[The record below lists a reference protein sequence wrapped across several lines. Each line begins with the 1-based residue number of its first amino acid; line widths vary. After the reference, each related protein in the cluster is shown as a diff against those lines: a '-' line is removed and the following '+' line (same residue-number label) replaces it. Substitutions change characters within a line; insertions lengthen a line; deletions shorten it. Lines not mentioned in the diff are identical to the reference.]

1 MTGRFVKLMGC
12 RDAIQAE
19 TIRNRLE
26 AAGIM
31 AVVQGAEVGTALSY
45 VGVAIGYPNIEVE
58 EKDLKRAEELLA
70 ADRVSLQTVGA
81 WTCSR
86 CGEFNEPAFEVCWSC
101 NKSRSDDDQRTFAD
115 PEEGE
120 ASQPF
125 KLPAGTMTTAPSGT
139 LMGDASNPYRPFAWG
154 GIDSTSQEYRLGV
167 TIEDEDKEAINRAFV
182 SAVIG
187 GILPFV
193 IITLYSLA
201 ILGHLSLK
209 PRPDKLKRTKTYY
222 ATLVI
227 NFLVLL
233 VTAIFIF
240 ALGA

>member
-1 MTGRFVKLMGC
+1 MTGQLVKLMGC

-45 VGVAIGYPNIEVE
+45 VGVAIGYPNIEVDA
-58 EKDLKRAEELLA
+58 KDLKRAEELLA

-101 NKSRSDDDQRTFAD
+101 NKSRSDDDPRAIVD
-115 PEEGE
+115 PE
-120 ASQPF
+120 APQHF
-125 KLPAGTMTTAPSGT
+125 HLPVGTMTTAPLATVS
-139 LMGDASNPYRPFAWG
+139 GDASNPYRPFAWG
-154 GIDSTSQEYRLGV
+154 GGDATSQGIRHAMP
-167 TIEDEDKEAINRAFV
+167 IEVEDKEAINRAFIA
-182 SAVIG
+182 AVIG
-187 GILPFV
+187 AFLPFA

-201 ILGHLSLK
+201 ILVRLSLK

-222 ATLVI
+222 LTLVI

-233 VTAIFIF
+233 ATAIFV
-240 ALGA
+240 LGT

>member
-1 MTGRFVKLMGC
+1 MMTGQLVKLMGC

-58 EKDLKRAEELLA
+58 AKDLKRAEELLA

-101 NKSRSDDDQRTFAD
+101 NKSRSDDDPRAIVD
-115 PEEGE
+115 PEDAETPQ
-120 ASQPF
+120 SF
-125 KLPAGTMTTAPSGT
+125 NLPVGTMTTAPSAT
-139 LMGDASNPYRPFAWG
+139 VMGDASNPYRPFAWG
-154 GIDSTSQEYRLGV
+154 GSDSTSQEIRLGM
-167 TIEDEDKEAINRAFV
+167 TIEDEDKEAINRAFIA
-182 SAVIG
+182 AVIG
-187 GILPFV
+187 AFLPFV

-201 ILGHLSLK
+201 ILVRLSLK

-222 ATLVI
+222 LTLVI

-233 VTAIFIF
+233 ATAIFV
-240 ALGA
+240 LGT

>member
-1 MTGRFVKLMGC
+1 MMTGQLVKLMGC

-58 EKDLKRAEELLA
+58 AKDLKRAEELLA

-101 NKSRSDDDQRTFAD
+101 NKSRSDDDPRAIVD
-115 PEEGE
+115 PED
-120 ASQPF
+120 
-125 KLPAGTMTTAPSGT
+125 MTTAPSGT
-139 LMGDASNPYRPFAWG
+139 VMGDASNPYRPVTWG
-154 GIDSTSQEYRLGV
+154 DSDSTSQKIRLGV
-167 TIEDEDKEAINRAFV
+167 TIEDEDTEAINRAFIA
-182 SAVIG
+182 AVIG
-187 GILPFV
+187 AFLPFV

-201 ILGHLSLK
+201 ILVRLSLK
-209 PRPDKLKRTKTYY
+209 PRPDKPKRTKTYY
-222 ATLVI
+222 LTLVI
-227 NFLVLL
+227 NFLVL
-233 VTAIFIF
+233 VASAIFV
-240 ALGA
+240 LGT